1 MSMDDTEPEHDLHV
15 LTVDDYN
22 ERGSYGTILLCSC
35 GESVGIDGTAWE
47 YADTLACLHLGYY
60 DVPRP
65 DIIDEV
71 FAEMAADRAI
81 VAAAKAWGQAKRSIK
96 ETHRRIRQEDGD
108 DAFQAHEQ
116 AWTDYRHAE
125 VAMFALVDPGEG

>member
-1 MSMDDTEPEHDLHV
+1 MDDNSTEHDLHV

-35 GESVGIDGTAWE
+35 GERVGIDGDSWE
-47 YADTLACLHLGYY
+47 YADTLACMHLGYY

-71 FAEMAADRAI
+71 FAQVRADAAI
-81 VAAAKAWGQAKRSIK
+81 VAAAKAWGVACRTRSEGIAV
-96 ETHRRIRQEDGD
+96 D
-108 DAFQAHEQ
+108 
-116 AWTDYRHAE
+116 E
-125 VAMFALVDPGEG
+125 VDLGARAAAARTLHTLLELVDPGKET